1 MNEFKVNKFITLK
14 LEDDKTIIYLNN
26 EKFRQCKFL
35 LLNIPIEKIST
46 FDEIESIDE
55 AAEKLDRSLEERG
68 EWIIKI
74 PPEVEFWGHCSN
86 LQVWAEMEYDTRF
99 LHSNLAFPLLKKL
112 TSLGDPVAKKVF
124 KEEIGKR
131 LINGHIS
138 TVLFLI
144 KDGYLDYLT
153 QEGLSSLFTSTNFQ
167 LFGKIFDIFKSGT
180 KIDFELFS
188 MADDVYLKIGKYM
201 VYSIEEKMKETFNQ
215 GNIEDLCVLLT
226 MINVFNDSDLISLI
240 NNKNLNLIQNIIK
253 IFNHNHIDFSELK
266 PMFFQGINR
275 FASLKIK
282 NQLKEIIRNGDPSEI
297 NTAIKLRLFSSLNKE
312 DLREII
318 KALYKPFLMSLIIF
332 ENIGGDYYYNTL
344 IEPIE
349 REIVDFTEK
358 NYPQVSDS
366 LRKIFLKA
374 LKKQYLRGL
383 YSYFNKYSILAD
395 LLKSEDPDFFVKI
408 RNSLKSKNAWK

>member
-1 MNEFKVNKFITLK
+1 MCEFKVNKYITMK
-14 LEDDKTIIYLNN
+14 LEDNKTNIYINN

-35 LLNIPIEKIST
+35 LLNIPFEKIST

-68 EWIIKI
+68 ERIIKI

-86 LQVWAEMEYDTRF
+86 LQVWAETEYDTRI

-112 TSLGDPVAKKVF
+112 TSIGDPVAKKVF

-144 KDGYLDYLT
+144 EDGYLDYLT
-153 QEGLSSLFTSTNFQ
+153 REELSSLFISTNFQ

-188 MADDVYLKIGKYM
+188 MADDAYLKIGKHM

-215 GNIEDLCVLLT
+215 GNFEDLYVLLK
-226 MINVFNDSDLISLI
+226 MIDVLDDSDLISLI

-253 IFNHNHIDFSELK
+253 IVSHNQIDFYNLS

-275 FASLKIK
+275 LASLKIK
-282 NQLKEIIRNGDPSEI
+282 NQLKELIRNGDPSEI

-318 KALYKPFLMSLIIF
+318 KASYKPFLMSLIIF
-332 ENIGGDYYYNTL
+332 ENIGGDDYYNTL

-349 REIVDFTEK
+349 REIFDFTEK

-374 LKKQYLRGL
+374 LKKQYLTGL
-383 YSYFNKYSILAD
+383 FSYFHKYSILAD
-395 LLKSEDPDFFVKI
+395 LLKSKDPDFFVKI
-408 RNSLKSKNAWK
+408 RDSLKSKNAWK